1 MINIQKECFGEADKD
16 LVQNTVIFSRML
28 IEGYIVIF
36 VEIYIY
42 FRVKYI
48 LENCQRL
55 YFSIEQR
62 YVYYEFIRLYLL

>member
-28 IEGYIVIF
+28 IDSYIVIF

-48 LENCQRL
+48 LENCQWL
-55 YFSIEQR
+55 YFSIEER